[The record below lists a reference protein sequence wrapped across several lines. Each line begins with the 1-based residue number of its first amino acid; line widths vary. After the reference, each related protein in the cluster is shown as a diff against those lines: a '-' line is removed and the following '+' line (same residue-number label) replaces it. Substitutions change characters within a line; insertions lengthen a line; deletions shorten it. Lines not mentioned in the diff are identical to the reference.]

1 MQQSVDEETKAKNE
15 QTRQRKLI
23 EGQVSDLEG
32 AIEGKEKQA
41 ADQAKSIKKFQAQL
55 KVNGLFLSF
64 SSDTFHYHLLPLQ
77 EMTGLYNDE
86 QKLRDE
92 QHDLATKTE
101 KRANDLQLEIEEI
114 RAQLEQ
120 VILLCNIYFLS
131 LISVTQLSY
140 SLLVYYMY
148 RYNEH

>member
-23 EGQVSDLEG
+23 EGQISDLEG
-32 AIEGKEKQA
+32 AIEGKEKQV
-41 ADQAKSIKKFQAQL
+41 ADQAKNMKKMQAQL
-55 KVNGLFLSF
+55 KVN
-64 SSDTFHYHLLPLQ
+64 DCAVPNHMFHYHSLQ
-77 EMTGLYNDE
+77 EITGLYNDE

-92 QHDLATKTE
+92 QHDLATKAE

-120 VILLCNIYFLS
+120 VNMCSILCFL
-131 LISVTQLSY
+131 LSY
-140 SLLVYYMY
+140 CV
-148 RYNEH
+148 

>member
-1 MQQSVDEETKAKNE
+1 M
-15 QTRQRKLI
+15 
-23 EGQVSDLEG
+23 
-32 AIEGKEKQA
+32 
-41 ADQAKSIKKFQAQL
+41 
-55 KVNGLFLSF
+55 
-64 SSDTFHYHLLPLQ
+64 Q

-120 VILLCNIYFLS
+120 VNMYTICFSFFDICITIIIW
-131 LISVTQLSY
+131 LISCILNTHV
-140 SLLVYYMY
+140 
-148 RYNEH
+148 

>member
-32 AIEGKEKQA
+32 ALEGKEKQVS
-41 ADQAKSIKKFQAQL
+41 DQAKNMKKLQAQL
-55 KVNGLFLSF
+55 KVNNWINQVF
-64 SSDTFHYHLLPLQ
+64 SHAFHYHLLQ

-92 QHDLATKTE
+92 QHDLATKAE

-120 VILLCNIYFLS
+120 VNTCSILFPSFI
-131 LISVTQLSY
+131 
-140 SLLVYYMY
+140 
-148 RYNEH
+148 